1 MKKNKSTIDTN
12 SIHKGLIDNYNID
25 DPKMKKD
32 ASTNVQD
39 FQSVAESIEK
49 LERIIEDGKDL
60 AKKEGIFCGTSSGM
74 NVAAAI
80 QISKELGPKSRV
92 VTVACDTG
100 LKYLSEGLFDD

>member
-1 MKKNKSTIDTN
+1 MI
-12 SIHKGLIDNYNID
+12 
-25 DPKMKKD
+25 
-32 ASTNVQD
+32 
-39 FQSVAESIEK
+39 SVDETLARKIC
-49 LERIIEDGKDL
+49 KDL

>member
-39 FQSVAESIEK
+39 FQSVAESI
-49 LERIIEDGKDL
+49 
-60 AKKEGIFCGTSSGM
+60 
-74 NVAAAI
+74 
-80 QISKELGPKSRV
+80 
-92 VTVACDTG
+92 
-100 LKYLSEGLFDD
+100 